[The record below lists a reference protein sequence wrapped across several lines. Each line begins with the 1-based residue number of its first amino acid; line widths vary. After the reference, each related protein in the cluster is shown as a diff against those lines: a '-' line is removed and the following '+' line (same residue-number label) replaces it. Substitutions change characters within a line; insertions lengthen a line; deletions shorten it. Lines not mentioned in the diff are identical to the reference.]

1 MLNTQNVKNDVSIP
15 PIDMKAPEEVETAT
29 FALG

>member
-1 MLNTQNVKNDVSIP
+1 MSLLTKDKIIIP
-15 PIDMKAPEEVETAT
+15 PIDVTIPAEVETAT